1 MLTATEYLLVF
12 AGGLISYLIY
22 DWLQVSRGTLGTYAV
37 QTAEQNK
44 HVGCTVIANVII
56 ANMFTLCNV
65 VAMTHRSHQSLT
77 NSEFDDMSDIVVLT
91 RTTKAKC

>member
-22 DWLQVSRGTLGTYAV
+22 DWLQVSRATSGTYPV
-37 QTAEQNK
+37 QTAQQHEL
-44 HVGCTVIANVII
+44 VGCTVIANVIS

-65 VAMTHRSHQSLT
+65 VVMTDRSHQSLT
-77 NSEFDDMSDIVVLT
+77 NSEF
-91 RTTKAKC
+91 